1 MGTNPFFEKP
11 FFSDSTLRTIMFA
24 SKSDIPKEVLDS
36 FTSFQKVVDTN
47 FESINSEIHLAKTKG
62 RYTDES
68 GQEQKV
74 STKQVDPP
82 IQIYAPTN
90 SIKQRLKTRG
100 IISKKGKPLAFNPII
115 RESDEVIINWYASLA
130 KGIVNYQI
138 RWSMYHTL
146 AKKHKMSLRKLFN
159 KYGQEFKHKEG
170 LRNIFPLK
178 SNIAGLKKNFP
189 IKDSPS

>member
-1 MGTNPFFEKP
+1 MG
-11 FFSDSTLRTIMFA
+11 
-24 SKSDIPKEVLDS
+24 PKEVLDS
-36 FTSFQKVVDTN
+36 FTSFQKAVDTN
-47 FESINSEIHLAKTKG
+47 FESINSEIHLAKTRGK
-62 RYTDES
+62 YTDES

-74 STKQVDPP
+74 STKQVDLP

-130 KGIVNYQI
+130 KGILTYSSCADNFYKIKSIVNYQI

-170 LRNIFPLK
+170 
-178 SNIAGLKKNFP
+178 
-189 IKDSPS
+189 